1 MSTSARAFSRKFKLA
16 ALDRMASGENV
27 SALSRELGIRRKLL
41 YAWRD
46 GLRRAGPEGLRGAGR
61 PKKAAVNAPAA
72 AVRVDPVSAQQ
83 ARIAELERKVGQQ
96 ALELDFFRA
105 ALQQVGGPRRR
116 RGVRGEPGSTP

>member
-1 MSTSARAFSRKFKLA
+1 MSTLARVFSRKFKLA
-16 ALDRMASGENV
+16 ALERMASGEDV
-27 SALSRELGIRRKLL
+27 SALARELGIRRKLL

-46 GLRRAGPEGLRGAGR
+46 RLRRKGPDGLRGKGR
-61 PKKAAVNAPAA
+61 PKKAAITSPAPVARLDEAA
-72 AVRVDPVSAQQ
+72 APQ